1 MKKAIDVKINIRP
14 VYSNLVHT
22 DIWEGP
28 CRVGPAELLDPAY
41 EKRAGLEQFSMLKE
55 RLEANLDLRF
65 CHIMDPVYIEWDES
79 FVVRDEQLDQLN
91 KDIADVD
98 VFLINYRVPGIEKFG
113 KTISMIDISPTSLD
127 LVAFYRTIGVDAF
140 FGSDY
145 EEYNYGI
152 FLRYVRK
159 AVANT
164 KWLILSSGEQLTE
177 SVNCCIR
184 DLYSLT
190 QKYGIR
196 NNRLPMGT
204 VFDLMEQMEMT
215 DAMRQ
220 EAEMLLESAS
230 APNKMG
236 PDRVS
241 CDIKFREAVWEL
253 MERYDCNGFTINCK
267 ALCASQRPW
276 KHKITPCLCHSMNKD
291 MGIPSACEEDTN
303 ALLTMTMFTYMSQK
317 AIYMANPQIVKG
329 GTRTYEYLH
338 IPCDPEDKQKLY
350 PDTLLELHHAVPS
363 RKMAGY
369 DKPDLPYFLSPFTE
383 EGFGTRFQIDVTQ
396 DAPEEIVTLARFNMA
411 GDAIIV
417 AKAHFVG
424 THMRDS
430 YCSPYS
436 WLTMDGDVSK
446 FRHRL
451 ADGGY
456 GAHLCMAYGDYVS
469 QWQDLGE
476 LMGFK
481 VEYFHG

>member
-241 CDIKFREAVWEL
+241 CDIKFREAVWKL
-253 MERYDCNGFTINCK
+253 MER
-267 ALCASQRPW
+267 
-276 KHKITPCLCHSMNKD
+276 
-291 MGIPSACEEDTN
+291 
-303 ALLTMTMFTYMSQK
+303 
-317 AIYMANPQIVKG
+317 
-329 GTRTYEYLH
+329 
-338 IPCDPEDKQKLY
+338 
-350 PDTLLELHHAVPS
+350 
-363 RKMAGY
+363 
-369 DKPDLPYFLSPFTE
+369 
-383 EGFGTRFQIDVTQ
+383 
-396 DAPEEIVTLARFNMA
+396 
-411 GDAIIV
+411 
-417 AKAHFVG
+417 
-424 THMRDS
+424 
-430 YCSPYS
+430 
-436 WLTMDGDVSK
+436 
-446 FRHRL
+446 
-451 ADGGY
+451 
-456 GAHLCMAYGDYVS
+456 
-469 QWQDLGE
+469 
-476 LMGFK
+476 
-481 VEYFHG
+481 